1 MVELSELLYTSY
13 KKKPL
18 CTTLA
23 LLISLIDTKVNC
35 CKEGA
40 ANVTQGQV
48 FFLGSE
54 LVAQRVKCNFSC

>member
-48 FFLGSE
+48 FFF
-54 LVAQRVKCNFSC
+54 RF